1 MKEFKKIALA
11 AAVCAALP
19 VSGFAMEAMEDDAL
33 SAVTGQDGITIS
45 MTSVGAFDIFV
56 ADGDAF
62 TGNVGT
68 LGGIYIDNFDTGAGA
83 TTIVI
88 DSDNDTIQANI
99 SLGAGTIALGNISAA
114 ASATAGPG
122 ATLISMGSLTHTG
135 ININVQLGAQ
145 DQGNFAEFSGTITGG
160 ITLTGFTINDTN
172 GGGAITVDVQMDD
185 AGAANT
191 DLTLS
196 GALNVDANGLQL
208 TGLPSV
214 DLSLNNLNVGGT
226 GDIGDITII
235 GLTTPDIT
243 IAGH

>member
-11 AAVCAALP
+11 AAVSAALP
-19 VSGFAMEAMEDDAL
+19 VSGFAMEAMEDSAL
-33 SAVTGQDGITIS
+33 SEVTGQDGITITMGS
-45 MTSVGAFDIFV
+45 TGTFDIFV
-56 ADGDAF
+56 ADSNGF
-62 TGNVGT
+62 TGNVGGT
-68 LGGIYIDNFDTGAGA
+68 GGIYIDNFSTGAGG
-83 TTIVI
+83 TTITI
-88 DSDNDTIQANI
+88 DSDADTIQANI
-99 SLGAGTIALGNISAA
+99 SLGAGTIALGDISAA
-114 ASATAGPG
+114 ASAAAGPG

-160 ITLTGFTINDTN
+160 ITLTGFTINDTVN
-172 GGGAITVDVQMDD
+172 GGAISVDVQVDD
-185 AGAANT
+185 AGAGT
-191 DLTLS
+191 DLTLA

-214 DLSLNNLNVGGT
+214 DVSLNNLNVGGT

-243 IAGH
+243 IAGHN